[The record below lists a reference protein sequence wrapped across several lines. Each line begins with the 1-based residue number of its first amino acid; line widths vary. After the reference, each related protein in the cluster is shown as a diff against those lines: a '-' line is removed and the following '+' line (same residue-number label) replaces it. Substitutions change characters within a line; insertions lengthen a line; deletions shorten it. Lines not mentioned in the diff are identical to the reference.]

1 MKSIVTDRSGIEAGV
16 LVKSAYIV
24 ISIHDTYSPPA
35 RVKKQSGLRGL
46 LQLAFDDAEPTT
58 SAELAGTFTLMT
70 AEQAEK
76 IWKFVHEQ
84 KDQVGAV
91 VVHCE
96 AGRANRRRVN
106 VTVNPR
112 RQLSGRREVPRCF
125 IGARLR
131 SNGLRSSIIAP
142 RCC

>member
-1 MKSIVTDRSGIEAGV
+1 MPLKFIVTDRSGIEAGV
-16 LVKSAYIV
+16 LVKSAYAV

-35 RVKKQSGLRGL
+35 KVKKQSGLRGL

-76 IWKFVHEQ
+76 IWQFVHEQ
-84 KDQVGAV
+84 KDEVGGV

-96 AGRANRRRVN
+96 AGVSHGLPRSPSPPARRPRLARLPSRSRGRSSQRS
-106 VTVNPR
+106 TCPR
-112 RQLSGRREVPRCF
+112 RPQ
-125 IGARLR
+125 
-131 SNGLRSSIIAP
+131 
-142 RCC
+142 